1 MTEKEKMLNSELYN
15 SNEPS
20 LFNELLK
27 AKKICVE
34 YNNVFLN
41 DMDKGNE
48 LLRNLFSKTG

>member
-27 AKKICVE
+27 AKKFVWNIIM
-34 YNNVFLN
+34 YF
-41 DMDKGNE
+41 
-48 LLRNLFSKTG
+48 